1 MDLQWHPAGSIQQDR
16 RARRIRMGNR
26 SRARTGFTL
35 VEVLMVAV
43 ILAILAVVVVPQ
55 FSDASTDV
63 KTSALRATLQ
73 TVRSQLE
80 LYKAQHNGEYPP
92 APENGTWDEMTKKT
106 DVSGDPDALEPKYG
120 PYLLSIPVNPVD
132 DKADMVT
139 GQDGTGGWA
148 YDPNTGVFKSNDDT
162 VMSAD
167 SVTKSL

>member
-1 MDLQWHPAGSIQQDR
+1 
-16 RARRIRMGNR
+16 MGNG
-26 SRARTGFTL
+26 SRTRTGFTL

-80 LYKAQHNGEYPP
+80 LYKAQHNGKYPP
-92 APENGTWDEMTKKT
+92 APLNGAWTQMTEKT
-106 DVSGDPDALEPKYG
+106 DASGDPGEKYG
-120 PYLLSIPVNPVD
+120 PYLLSIPVNPID
-132 DKADMVT
+132 DKSDMAG

-148 YDPNTGVFKSNDDT
+148 YDPVTGVFKANDIS
-162 VMSAD
+162 VNSAD
-167 SVTKSL
+167 SVSKNL